1 MATDMG
7 GFAQAGGPVL
17 VDQFGR
23 PLAQS
28 RNLLLPPYFRRDD
41 ITFDGTNATISTTN
55 MPVSG
60 TLQIVVRSGTTTRFI
75 EQSEITYLPSTGYSL
90 NYIPANG
97 DIGCVSYFSA
107 SPIIGPS
114 TLATGVD
121 PFFANVASLI
131 HFDGSNGST
140 TFTDQKPVTWTILYG
155 SPVLSTAQYKYGG
168 SSLYSTAGGI
178 RTSAALAPIGA
189 SDYTWEF
196 YLYPTFTSGIQV
208 LANLRSASNLN
219 NPELYL
225 NSGVITYYA
234 QLADKIIGSTLSTGT
249 WYHIALSRNSG
260 NSRLFVNGTQVGSTY
275 ADSNTYASEALTYAS
290 YYEGNF
296 PMQGYIDDARLTI
309 GVGRYTTN
317 FTPPSAAFPNH

>member
-1 MATDMG
+1 VATDMG

-28 RNLLLPPYFRRDD
+28 RNVLLPPYFRRDD
-41 ITFDGTNATISTTN
+41 ITFDGTNATILTTN

-60 TLQIVVRSGTTTRFI
+60 TLQIVVRSGTTTRFM
-75 EQSEITYLPSTGYSL
+75 EQSEITYSPSSGYSL
-90 NYIPANG
+90 NYIPAAG

-131 HFDGSNGST
+131 HFDGPNGST
-140 TFTDQKPVTWTILYG
+140 TFTDQKPVAWTILYG
-155 SPVLSTAQYKYGG
+155 SPALSTAQYKYGG
-168 SSLYSTAGGI
+168 SSLYSTASGI
-178 RTSAALAPIGA
+178 ITSAALAPIGA

-196 YLYPTFTSGIQV
+196 YLYLTSTSGIQI
-208 LANLRSASNLN
+208 LANLRSGSNPN

-234 QLADKIIGSTLSTGT
+234 LQADQIIGSTLSTGT
-249 WYHIALSRNSG
+249 WYHIALSRESG

-275 ADSNTYASEALTYAS
+275 ADSNTYASEKLIYAS
-290 YYEGNF
+290 NYTSNF
-296 PMQGYIDDARLTI
+296 PTQGYIDEARLTI

-317 FTPPSAAFPNH
+317 FTPPILAFPNH